1 MAGRAASAEVS
12 EAAAVTI
19 VGKSNQSTL
28 SQFTLMQLRIALRF
42 VFVGLSVFA
51 ALRAWSGEPL
61 TWQIFQHERVLGTSL
76 ELKFQAPSAEA
87 ARRAE
92 TAALAEID
100 RLGSILSGYDVNS
113 EFRRWA
119 ATRDVAV
126 KVSPELFDVLSLFD
140 AWRERTGG
148 ALDASAEVA
157 GRLWRQAAESQR
169 VPSGTELAT
178 AVAAVHQVHWR
189 LDPSARTATHVSQAP
204 LMLNSFAK
212 IFVIER
218 ACQVAVQA
226 GGLSAA
232 VVNLGGD
239 LVVRGQS
246 TEVIAI
252 ADPEADSEND
262 AAMTRIAV
270 RNRAVATSGGY
281 RRGVEIAGR
290 WYSHLVDPRT
300 GRPVEHV
307 RSATVVAARATD
319 AGALATALCVMTPA
333 EGLQQ
338 VATVVGAE
346 CLLVLNDGRRVT
358 SPGWAGLVAPSPMAV
373 FGAVRAESAASTTTA
388 GIAWDSAFELVVN
401 LEIAPADNGR
411 SRRPFLAAWIEDKDG
426 FPVRTIAL
434 WFNKPR
440 WLPDLRAWSHADN
453 VRAMAEGTQIA
464 DSISSATR
472 APGKYTLKWD
482 GKDSAGKPVARGT
495 YTVAIE
501 VAREHGTHQLIRHDL
516 ALYETPQKVSLPANV
531 ELSSVSL
538 DYHRKEGAR

>member
-1 MAGRAASAEVS
+1 MEVS
-12 EAAAVTI
+12 GAAAVTI
-19 VGKSNQSTL
+19 VGKPN
-28 SQFTLMQLRIALRF
+28 QFTLGKFTLMHLRIALRF
-42 VFVGLSVFA
+42 VAVGLSVVA
-51 ALRAWSGEPL
+51 ALQAWSGE
-61 TWQIFQHERVLGTSL
+61 TTNWQIFQHERVLGTSL
-76 ELKFQAPSAEA
+76 ELKFQTPSAET

-92 TAALAEID
+92 AAALAEID
-100 RLGSILSGYDVNS
+100 RLGAILSGYDAHS
-113 EFRRWA
+113 EFRRWV
-119 ATRDVAV
+119 ATRDVPV
-126 KVSPELFDVLSLFD
+126 KVSAELFEVLSLFD

-169 VPSGTELAT
+169 VPSATELAA
-178 AVAAVHQVHWR
+178 AVAAVRQVHWR
-189 LDPSARTATHVSQAP
+189 LDPTTRTATHVSQAP

-212 IFVIER
+212 GFVIER
-218 ACQVAVQA
+218 ACQVAVEA
-226 GGLSAA
+226 GGLTAA

-262 AAMTRIAV
+262 AAMARIAV
-270 RNRAVATSGGY
+270 RDRAVATSGGY

-300 GRPVEHV
+300 GRTVEHV
-307 RSATVVAARATD
+307 RSATVVASRATD

-338 VATVVGAE
+338 VASVAGAE
-346 CLLVLNDGRRVT
+346 CLLVLNDGSRVT
-358 SPGWAGLVAPSPMAV
+358 SPGWAGLVAPAPMAV
-373 FGAVRAESAASTTTA
+373 FGAVKAESAPSGATA
-388 GIAWDSAFELVVN
+388 GAAWDSTFELVVN
-401 LEIAPADNGR
+401 LEIAPAENGR

-464 DSISSATR
+464 DSVSSATR
-472 APGKYTLKWD
+472 APGKYSLKWD
-482 GKDSAGKPVARGT
+482 GKDSAGKLVASGT

-516 ALYETPQKVSLPANV
+516 AFNGTPQKVILPANV
-531 ELSSVSL
+531 ELASASL